1 MNALTKDSVLISS
14 QKMQES
20 EELSLNIQ
28 EEALKAVQSIKKG
41 RVLLYPSDTLWGL
54 GCDITNQSAVAR
66 IYEIKQRDPKKPFIL
81 LVNSIQMLKRYI
93 VMIHP
98 RVETLLM
105 HHVQPLTLIYQSNGQ
120 LPSYI
125 VPEDETVA
133 IRVTKD
139 PFCRAVITQLNQ
151 PLISTSANSAGSKTP
166 ITFDEIED
174 RILEMTDD
182 IADRRLEK
190 NNTGQPSV
198 IGTFNHKG
206 ELDFI
211 RD

>member
-1 MNALTKDSVLISS
+1 
-14 QKMQES
+14 MQET
-20 EELSLNIQ
+20 EELSLIIQ
-28 EEALKAVQSIKKG
+28 EEALRAVASIKKG

-54 GCDITNQSAVAR
+54 GCDITNKSAVER
-66 IYEIKQRDPKKPFIL
+66 IYEIKKREPNKPFIL

-105 HHVQPLTLIYQSNGQ
+105 HHVQPLTLIYQSNGE
-120 LPSYI
+120 LPSHI
-125 VPEDETVA
+125 VPSNETVA

-139 PFCRAVITQLNQ
+139 PFCRAVISQLDQ
-151 PLISTSANSAGSKTP
+151 PLISTSANSSGLDTP
-166 ITFDEIED
+166 LSFDDIEE
-174 RILEMTDD
+174 RVLEMVDD
-182 IADRRLEK
+182 IADKRLAI
-190 NNTGQPSV
+190 NNTGQASV

>member
-1 MNALTKDSVLISS
+1 MIKDSVLISS
-14 QKMQES
+14 DKMQER
-20 EELSLNIQ
+20 EELSLIIQ
-28 EEALKAVQSIKKG
+28 EEAVRAVQSIKKG

-54 GCDITNQSAVAR
+54 GCDITNKSAVER
-66 IYEIKQRDPKKPFIL
+66 IYEIKKRDPKKPFIL

-105 HHVQPLTLIYQSNGQ
+105 HHVQPLTLIYQSNGL
-120 LPSYI
+120 LPEH
-125 VPEDETVA
+125 VVANNETVA

-139 PFCRAVITQLNQ
+139 PFCRAVISQLDQ
-151 PLISTSANSAGSKTP
+151 PLISTSANTASLPTP
-166 ITFDEIED
+166 LVFEDIEE
-174 RILEMTDD
+174 RILEMVDD
-182 IADRRLEK
+182 VADRRLEI
-190 NNTGQPSV
+190 NNTGEASV

-211 RD
+211 RS